1 MNENSNEFEEFLLN
15 RIDTINSNYFKI
27 YKFSN
32 SINMNQFLK
41 ILNLKPFYK
50 NKIPITL
57 VDDGIISN
65 ESSSADHNHNIL
77 EKECAVCYE
86 KIQTNVYLR
95 KLICNHEFH
104 KKCIDKWLFTQF
116 KQNKKDFTCPI
127 CRHSIT

>member
-50 NKIPITL
+50 IKSQL
-57 VDDGIISN
+57 
-65 ESSSADHNHNIL
+65 H
-77 EKECAVCYE
+77 
-86 KIQTNVYLR
+86 
-95 KLICNHEFH
+95 
-104 KKCIDKWLFTQF
+104 
-116 KQNKKDFTCPI
+116 
-127 CRHSIT
+127 